1 MNLIASDIEWLPTNC
16 KKVKKK
22 IEKKKKSENLFGYQE
37 MLWKLK
43 ENDKIGI

>member
-1 MNLIASDIEWLPTNC
+1 MWYWMVTNKLQES
-16 KKVKKK
+16 KK
-22 IEKKKKSENLFGYQE
+22 ENWKKKKSENLFGYQE